1 MELGLGLNQESFSQT
16 PISEMKYI
24 QSLPYPETHNE
35 SFSSVKFF
43 TACQKFMKVCG
54 NTDPYTG
61 VGSFSFS
68 DLASPSPKRFKRQLS
83 AAINFIKFREDRLAI
98 YVELHEQR
106 EELLQGLQ
114 EVKTEQRSL
123 EEELT
128 KVQVD
133 AHARL
138 DQVQELDEEGLELQN
153 EIAQKNK
160 VQKALRGESEKLK
173 KQVKALE
180 DDIEQSDLVLQELD
194 IEERKLMPQIVD
206 SPEELK
212 VQISE
217 LNVELEQEKRRLA
230 QAEDDKKL
238 AKLKIANVETA
249 KKDVKEGI
257 QVMQDLSTE
266 RAKYQEISKEVEE
279 IEQEISDN
287 QDKVKALEE
296 EYAEHQREL
305 ESIGK
310 YKRNMVHE
318 VQTFFTYFVNLTLF
332 YLFSIEQK
340 VQQNASQYKTKLD
353 TLQNALREVNAN
365 LLEKEK
371 QNRDVKLMLE
381 NEKSDISVLEAI
393 IKEEQ
398 TKSENEINE
407 IVDKFHVMEKGILER
422 QEQFNATI
430 TV

>member
-114 EVKTEQRSL
+114 EVKTEQLSL

-230 QAEDDKKL
+230 QAEQDSKL
-238 AKLKIANVETA
+238 AELKIANVETA

-257 QVMQDLSTE
+257 QVMLDLSTE

-287 QDKVKALEE
+287 EDKVKALEE

-310 YKRNMVHE
+310 YK
-318 VQTFFTYFVNLTLF
+318 
-332 YLFSIEQK
+332 
-340 VQQNASQYKTKLD
+340 
-353 TLQNALREVNAN
+353 
-365 LLEKEK
+365 
-371 QNRDVKLMLE
+371 
-381 NEKSDISVLEAI
+381 
-393 IKEEQ
+393 
-398 TKSENEINE
+398 
-407 IVDKFHVMEKGILER
+407 
-422 QEQFNATI
+422 
-430 TV
+430 